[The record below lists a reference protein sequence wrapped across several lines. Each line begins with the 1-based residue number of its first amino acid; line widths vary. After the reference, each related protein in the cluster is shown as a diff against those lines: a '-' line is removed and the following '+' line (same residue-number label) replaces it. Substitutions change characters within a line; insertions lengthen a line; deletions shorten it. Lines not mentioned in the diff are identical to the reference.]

1 MIIIIWIVVMLMLII
16 GVGEMKFRTSHKKR
30 IDCKAHTE
38 KSWIDD
44 IDNNIEQLSI
54 EQLEREFVPLT
65 VLAMRGSWHLAQNQ
79 TIDTIKFSVLLEEEY
94 CQKLS

>member
-30 IDCKAHTE
+30 IDCKAHNE

-54 EQLEREFVPLT
+54 EQPERENLF
-65 VLAMRGSWHLAQNQ
+65 R
-79 TIDTIKFSVLLEEEY
+79 
-94 CQKLS
+94 